1 MNKEFKTLY
10 VFIVFLIFSAVS
22 VFAQTNT
29 RNYNFTD
36 FNYVSVGSGIKVMIN
51 QSNNFKID
59 IKADQKDLDELQVEK
74 KGDKL
79 VIGFKHHLFNFSRH
93 GEVEA
98 TIEMPELL
106 GIDLSGG
113 AMGVINMNESTKNF
127 EVDLSGGAQLGG
139 TLNCGNISMD
149 LSGGSIV
156 KLEGNA
162 GNLSLDGSGGSIFKL
177 KGLSV
182 KDVSADLSGGSQV
195 TITMNGTLNS
205 EQSGGS
211 NLTYYGNAEMGDTDF
226 SGGSSV
232 NKGK

>member
-1 MNKEFKTLY
+1 MNRKFQGFYLL
-10 VFIVFLIFSAVS
+10 IVFTFFISAS
-22 VFAQTNT
+22 ALAQNNT
-29 RNYNFTD
+29 RSYNFTD

-51 QSNNFKID
+51 QSNNYKID
-59 IKADQKDLDELQVEK
+59 IKADKKDLDELEVKK

-79 VIGFKHHLFNFSRH
+79 EIGFKHHFFNFSRH

-106 GIDLSGG
+106 GMDLSGG
-113 AMGVINMNESTKNF
+113 AMGVINMDESTKNF

-139 TLNCGNISMD
+139 TLKCGNISMD
-149 LSGGSIV
+149 LSGGSVV
-156 KLEGNA
+156 KVEGNA

-177 KGLSV
+177 KDLSV
-182 KDVSADLSGGSQV
+182 KNVSADLSGGSQV
-195 TITMNGTLNS
+195 TITMDGTLNT

-232 NKGK
+232 TKGK

>member
-1 MNKEFKTLY
+1 MNRKFNTLFL
-10 VFIVFLIFSAVS
+10 FIVFLFFSAAS

-51 QSNNFKID
+51 QSSKFKID
-59 IKADQKDLDELQVEK
+59 IKADQKDLDELEVEK

-79 VIGFKHHLFNFSRH
+79 VIGFKHHFFNFSRH
-93 GEVEA
+93 GNVEA

-113 AMGVINMNESTKNF
+113 AMGVINLDESSKNF

-149 LSGGSIV
+149 LSGGSVV
-156 KLEGNA
+156 KLEGHVV
-162 GNLSLDGSGGSIFKL
+162 NLSLDGSGGSIFKL

-182 KDVSADLSGGSQV
+182 KDVNADLSGGSQV
-195 TITMNGTLNS
+195 TVTMNGTLNT

-211 NLTYYGNAEMGDTDF
+211 NLTYFGNAQLGNTDF
-226 SGGSSV
+226 SGGSSMT
-232 NKGK
+232 KGE